1 MKLTLW
7 GLRWPWALLSKFLSE
22 KLKYIQITGH
32 FSFERKATY
41 IQQIFDKLVK
51 KMRWVTE
58 KLNPIFLLATGIS
71 KRLRAYSQP
80 REKCNDD
87 WFNENNQDHN
97 FCFKQKKCFV
107 CTAVRKLTQ
116 ERDMS
121 SDNIACEA
129 IKTQK

>member
-1 MKLTLW
+1 M
-7 GLRWPWALLSKFLSE
+7 GNR
-22 KLKYIQITGH
+22 
-32 FSFERKATY
+32 
-41 IQQIFDKLVK
+41 
-51 KMRWVTE
+51 

-87 WFNENNQDHN
+87 RFNENNQDHN

-116 ERDMS
+116 QRDMS
-121 SDNIACEA
+121 SDNIACEP